1 MLKKARINGRGQ
13 TEYSWIFSLI
23 IGAAIIFF
31 AIYFATKYVGTSN
44 IQSSAEIARNF
55 DILLNPFAS
64 IGSITTLS
72 LSKEVTMPASMSLNF
87 TCNFVGDYDNMAVK
101 LDDKRADWFNYKIYN
116 KYIFSENLQGRNYW
130 VFSKSLYMP
139 WRVDDMIYIVSDKY
153 CFVGAPESIRKEIID
168 MGNSQVSLNCTAGS
182 KKVCFGVQSC
192 DINVNY
198 DQGIVRKNKETL
210 TFSGDAMMY
219 GAVFSDNSVYKCNM
233 LRMMKRL
240 VIQSDINIKIAE
252 KLGFEGC
259 STNAVR
265 KGLIALKSAAES
277 NLILN
282 VEDYAREVKGAN
294 PSACPIF

>member
-23 IGAAIIFF
+23 IGAVIIFF
-31 AIYFATKYVGTSN
+31 AIYFATKYVGTSTV
-44 IQSSAEIARNF
+44 QSSAEIARNF

-72 LSKEVTMPASMSLNF
+72 LSKEVTMPADMLLNF
-87 TCNFVGDYDNMAVK
+87 TCNAAGDYDNLAVK
-101 LDDKRADWFNYKIYN
+101 LDAKNADWFNYKISN
-116 KYIFSENLQGRNYW
+116 KYIFSENLHGRNYW

-153 CFVGAPESIRKEIID
+153 CFVGAPDSVMKEIRD
-168 MGNSQVSLNCTAGS
+168 MGDSQVSLNCSTGS
-182 KKVCFGVQSC
+182 KRVCFGIQNC

-198 DQGIVRKNKETL
+198 GQGTVRKNRETL

-219 GAVFSDNSVYKCNM
+219 GAIFSDNSVYKCNIQR
-233 LRMMKRL
+233 LMKRL
-240 VIQSDINIKIAE
+240 AVQSDINIKIAD

-259 STNAVR
+259 QTTAVR
-265 KGLIALKSAAES
+265 KGLISLKSAAES
-277 NLILN
+277 NNLLN
-282 VEDYAREVKGAN
+282 VRDFAKEVGNSN
-294 PSACPIF
+294 PAECPIF